1 MPTASLTS
9 VPEELHLLARAVEG
23 DIFHFVVVQWNYF
36 TQIKLS
42 ESFLQGHFKDRAAI
56 SVKSAG
62 NTYEGIMQK
71 INSISGGF
79 VFFEDFDCLLSNP
92 DIYVSL
98 NQRRGMLARKPL
110 TIVAFLPPGAYYVR
124 QCQKNL
130 PDWWSLL
137 SFRTELDFPESAK
150 TILGEYPAYYSSMS
164 PWPAPRN
171 RYRANKL
178 ISRLNGDDT
187 ELSESVKAELLAR
200 LFEALISGGFFA
212 EGESF
217 FRDYLTKVR
226 EGSELYYRLLVYLAR
241 FKHQLGEFRQEAALL
256 EKVLEA
262 GRRLDRLIP
271 FTVEDVKILLPD
283 DLWGTDISTIQYPDD
298 YTSEANR
305 KRAEIWFELGDF
317 QRAAGILQEER
328 KRIRPI
334 FGKKHPIMASVGAF
348 LGLIYLQLG
357 HLKKAE
363 KLFSEALHTDI
374 SSFGKAHPVVAT
386 DMFNLGVTC
395 LQTGDKHKA
404 ADLLSSAFKLYST
417 SFGKSHPKTKKA
429 KSWLEKAQSP
439 K

>member
-1 MPTASLTS
+1 
-9 VPEELHLLARAVEG
+9 
-23 DIFHFVVVQWNYF
+23 
-36 TQIKLS
+36 
-42 ESFLQGHFKDRAAI
+42 
-56 SVKSAG
+56 
-62 NTYEGIMQK
+62 
-71 INSISGGF
+71 
-79 VFFEDFDCLLSNP
+79 
-92 DIYVSL
+92 
-98 NQRRGMLARKPL
+98 MLARKPL
-110 TIVAFLPPGAYYVR
+110 TIVAFLPPGAHYVR
-124 QCQKNL
+124 QCEKNL
-130 PDWWSLL
+130 PDWWSVL

-150 TILGEYPAYYSSMS
+150 TTLGEYPAYYSSLNR
-164 PWPAPRN
+164 WPAPRS

-178 ISRLNGDDT
+178 ISRLHEEGT
-187 ELSESVKAELLAR
+187 ELSESVKVELLAR

-283 DLWGTDISTIQYPDD
+283 DLWGTDISTIQYPEYPDD
-298 YTSEANR
+298 YISEANR

-395 LQTGDKHKA
+395 LQTGDKDKA
-404 ADLLSSAFKLYST
+404 TDLLSSAFKLYST
-417 SFGKSHPKTKKA
+417 SFGKPHPKTKKA
-429 KSWLEKAQSP
+429 KSWLEKARSP